1 VRAAIHES
9 LENLLLFPQI
19 GRPQTAKGVR
29 RAGSGRRNSA
39 GRLQPG

>member
-29 RAGSGRRNSA
+29 RAGSGWRNSA